1 METMA
6 RVDSYMHK
14 NEKIDLLLVI
24 GTSAAVYPA
33 AGYIAKARAQGAK
46 VAVINTEEPDQAAS
60 RLEPGDWFFR
70 GDAGAVVPQILESA
84 TGSVS
89 TSP

>member
-6 RVDSYMHK
+6 RVDNYINK
-14 NEKIDLLLVI
+14 DEKIDLLLVI

-70 GDAGAVVPQILESA
+70 GDAGAVVPQALQSVI
-84 TGSVS
+84 GSM
-89 TSP
+89 